1 MPKSSRKTMRTGR
14 SSSPSDSGRSSRSS
28 SSRRTGRRA
37 TTRAPDVFP
46 PKPRVG
52 HPNRTPK
59 PELRAKLLAPALARI
74 GTHIANISEVIPQS
88 HYLVMAVNKKNQ
100 PVAYCLKATA
110 VSGSRATFYM
120 RDSRTAGHTLSAG
133 TLAAS
138 PLHIYAITPELIA
151 NLEAEGMWFV
161 ENEYDY

>member
-1 MPKSSRKTMRTGR
+1 MRTGR
-14 SSSPSDSGRSSRSS
+14 SSSASDSGRSSRSAS
-28 SSRRTGRRA
+28 SSRSTGRRT

-59 PELRAKLLAPALARI
+59 PELRAKLLAPVLARI
-74 GTHIANISEVIPQS
+74 GTHIANISEVTPQS

-120 RDSRTAGHTLSAG
+120 RDYRTAGHTLSAG
-133 TLAAS
+133 TLEAS

-151 NLEAEGMWFV
+151 NLQAEGMWFV